1 MFLCVYGVCVYVCVC
16 RQVSSEE
23 GEMEARELG
32 SLCSLKL
39 VLKLVSISEVVVVA
53 FLILFFLKINAFVS

>member
-1 MFLCVYGVCVYVCVC
+1 MCVC
-16 RQVSSEE
+16 FCWQVSSEE

-53 FLILFFLKINAFVS
+53 FLILFLLKINVFVS